1 MAILTFDCRNYD
13 KVKEYLSACTDDEL
27 VGKKFTTSMTAQE
40 VRERIAEDIPMDRKQ
55 KAHRQ
60 QWLRDKLM
68 LAVAAKGD
76 RFLYLNK
83 ETKISY
89 LEGDYETGRVVF
101 LIPEDLTKEEILENR
116 IHFVKMAMLDI
127 VKKAKVSSKM
137 LEVTEFIWRKNF
149 HEVQVTIRLKQEI
162 LDLKEKWSEVEAI

>member
-13 KVKEYLSACTDDEL
+13 AVREYLLACKDDEL
-27 VGKKFTTSMTAQE
+27 VGNEFAGSMSVQQVRDRIKEDFPMEPKAKHYRQE
-40 VRERIAEDIPMDRKQ
+40 
-55 KAHRQ
+55 
-60 QWLRDKLM
+60 WLKNRLM
-68 LAVAAKGD
+68 VAVARRND
-76 RFLYLNK
+76 RYLYLSK
-83 ETKISY
+83 ETKVSY

-116 IHFVKMAMLDI
+116 KHFVKMAMLDI

-149 HEVQVTIRLKQEI
+149 HEVQVTIRLKKEI